1 MLKIGYHV
9 SSSGGFVS
17 MAKQTL
23 DAGGNTFA
31 FFTRNPRG
39 GAARAINE
47 KDVAAFKEIS
57 RENGFSKLVAH
68 SPYTLNS
75 CSHDEHL
82 REYAR
87 DTFADDLSRMEF
99 VPNNYYNFHP
109 GAHTGQ
115 GVEVGIGQI
124 SEMLNSVLNENQTTT
139 VLLETMAGK
148 GSEVGS
154 RFEELRAI
162 IDRVEL
168 SSHIG
173 VCLDTC
179 HVWDGGYDIVGDLDG
194 VVNEFDRIVGI
205 DRLKAI
211 HLNDSLNNR
220 GAHKDRHARIGE
232 GHIGF
237 EALCRVINHPALR
250 ELPFILETPNDEAG
264 YAREIAMLKEAYKN

>member
-1 MLKIGYHV
+1 VPPEVEPPVLPPVLLAALIVLGLLLLRPAPAPLPEERPAPA
-9 SSSGGFVS
+9 S
-17 MAKQTL
+17 
-23 DAGGNTFA
+23 
-31 FFTRNPRG
+31 PRYLLS
-39 GAARAINE
+39 ACLIA
-47 KDVAAFKEIS
+47 AAFILFS
-57 RENGFSKLVAH
+57 SFYNGYIHHLQILSGYTEYNVYSWPRLMLIPCYLLFAALGDVRQGRLVPPVSLCIA
-68 SPYTLNS
+68 L
-75 CSHDEHL
+75 
-82 REYAR
+82 A
-87 DTFADDLSRMEF
+87 A
-99 VPNNYYNFHP
+99 
-109 GAHTGQ
+109 
-115 GVEVGIGQI
+115 
-124 SEMLNSVLNENQTTT
+124 MLNSVLNENQTTT